1 MVKIEFFPATSPYS
15 DENPEH
21 WRSKL
26 HRVIFG
32 TETPAGKRFDLI
44 LLVCII
50 LSVFIVM
57 LESVGEIRRNWGSA
71 LIAVEWVFTLAFS
84 IEYIA
89 RLLSVK
95 KPLRYAFSFFGLID
109 FISILPTFLALFI
122 PGTAPLMVV
131 RILRMLRIF
140 RILRMVHF
148 LGEANTLLRA
158 LRSSSRK
165 IGIFMFTVL
174 TIVVVLGTIM
184 YIIED
189 SEAGFTSI
197 PRSIYWAIVTLTTV
211 GYGDIAPVTALGQM
225 VAAAIMILGYSII
238 AVPTGIVSSE
248 LVKES
253 RSKEAQSVCGNCGH
267 RTKDVNNRY
276 CSQCG
281 EPWVHASGES

>member
-1 MVKIEFFPATSPYS
+1 MEDRSYSSETQARFPDKPG
-15 DENPEH
+15 H
-21 WRSKL
+21 IRSRL

-32 TETPAGKRFDLI
+32 TDTAAGRIFDL
-44 LLVCII
+44 LLLAFIV
-50 LSVFIVM
+50 LSVLIVM
-57 LESVGEIRRNWGSA
+57 LESVSEFRNKWGRFFYRA
-71 LIAVEWVFTLAFS
+71 EWAFTILFTL
-84 IEYIA
+84 EYFA
-89 RLLSVK
+89 RLWVVR
-95 KPLRYAFSFFGLID
+95 KPKRYATSLFGLID
-109 FISILPTFLALFI
+109 LFAILPTFIALAI
-122 PGTAPLMVV
+122 PGTASLMVV

-140 RILRMVHF
+140 RILRLAHF
-148 LGEANTLLRA
+148 LGEASTLTKA
-158 LRSSSRK
+158 LKRSSRK

-253 RSKEAQSVCGNCGH
+253 RSKEPQSVCGNCGH